1 MVFFY
6 KSDIIKAEVES
17 MGIGAIATA
26 LGVVGTLIGYG
37 VWVGKISQRV
47 SDVEKKQTKLESR
60 IEEKL
65 DVLTASIYE
74 TNLKIEGMQKDIQ
87 YLREKNK

>member
-1 MVFFY
+1 
-6 KSDIIKAEVES
+6 

-26 LGVVGTLIGYG
+26 LGVIGTLIGYG

>member
-1 MVFFY
+1 
-6 KSDIIKAEVES
+6 
-17 MGIGAIATA
+17 MGIGTIATI

-47 SDVEKKQTKLESR
+47 NEVEKKQSKLESR

-74 TNLKIEGMQKDIQ
+74 TNLKIEGITKDVQ

>member
-1 MVFFY
+1 
-6 KSDIIKAEVES
+6 
-17 MGIGAIATA
+17 MGIGTIATI

-47 SDVEKKQTKLESR
+47 SEIEKKQTKLESR

-74 TNLKIEGMQKDIQ
+74 TNLKIEGITKDVQ

>member
-1 MVFFY
+1 MEIV
-6 KSDIIKAEVES
+6 V
-17 MGIGAIATA
+17 IATA
-26 LGVVGTLIGYG
+26 LGLVGTLIGYG

-74 TNLKIEGMQKDIQ
+74 TNLKIEGITKDIQ

>member
-1 MVFFY
+1 M
-6 KSDIIKAEVES
+6 E
-17 MGIGAIATA
+17 IGLIATG
-26 LGVVGTLIGYG
+26 LGLVGTLIGYG

-47 SDVEKKQTKLESR
+47 ADVEKKQAKLESR

-65 DVLTASIYE
+65 DVLTASLYE
-74 TNLKIEGMQKDIQ
+74 TNLKIEGITKDVQ

>member
-1 MVFFY
+1 M
-6 KSDIIKAEVES
+6 DI
-17 MGIGAIATA
+17 GIIATA

-47 SDVEKKQTKLESR
+47 SEVEHKQTKLESR

-65 DVLTASIYE
+65 DTLTSSINE
-74 TNLKIEGMQKDIQ
+74 TNIKIGGITKDIQ
-87 YLREKNK
+87 YIRERNK

>member
-1 MVFFY
+1 M
-6 KSDIIKAEVES
+6 DI
-17 MGIGAIATA
+17 GIIATA

-47 SDVEKKQTKLESR
+47 SEVESKQTKLESR

-74 TNLKIEGMQKDIQ
+74 TNIKIEGITKDIQ
-87 YLREKNK
+87 YLKDKNK

>member
-1 MVFFY
+1 M
-6 KSDIIKAEVES
+6 E
-17 MGIGAIATA
+17 IGVIATA
-26 LGVVGTLIGYG
+26 LGLVGTLIGYG

-47 SDVEKKQTKLESR
+47 SDVEKKQAKLESR

-74 TNLKIEGMQKDIQ
+74 TNLKIEGITKDIQ

>member
-1 MVFFY
+1 M
-6 KSDIIKAEVES
+6 DI
-17 MGIGAIATA
+17 GIIATG

-47 SDVEKKQTKLESR
+47 SEVEGRQSKLEGR

-65 DVLTASIYE
+65 DVLTANSYE
-74 TNLKIEGMQKDIQ
+74 TNLKIEGLTKDIQ
-87 YLREKNK
+87 YLKEKGK

>member
-1 MVFFY
+1 M
-6 KSDIIKAEVES
+6 DI
-17 MGIGAIATA
+17 GIIAAA

-47 SDVEKKQTKLESR
+47 SEVEGRQSKLEGR

-65 DVLTASIYE
+65 DVLTANIYE
-74 TNLKIEGMQKDIQ
+74 TNVKIEGITKDIQ
-87 YLREKNK
+87 YLKEKGK

>member
-1 MVFFY
+1 M
-6 KSDIIKAEVES
+6 E
-17 MGIGAIATA
+17 IGVIATG
-26 LGVVGTLIGYG
+26 LGLIGTLIGYG

-47 SDVEKKQTKLESR
+47 ADVEKKQTKLESR

-74 TNLKIEGMQKDIQ
+74 TNLKIEGLTKDIQ
-87 YLREKNK
+87 YLTKEKSK

>member
-1 MVFFY
+1 M
-6 KSDIIKAEVES
+6 E
-17 MGIGAIATA
+17 IGLIATG
-26 LGVVGTLIGYG
+26 LGLIGTLIGYG

-47 SDVEKKQTKLESR
+47 SDVEKKQTKLENR

>member
-1 MVFFY
+1 M
-6 KSDIIKAEVES
+6 E
-17 MGIGAIATA
+17 IGVIATG
-26 LGVVGTLIGYG
+26 LGLIGTLIGYG

>member
-1 MVFFY
+1 MEIG
-6 KSDIIKAEVES
+6 IIS
-17 MGIGAIATA
+17 SA
-26 LGVVGTLIGYG
+26 LGLVGTLIGYG

-47 SDVEKKQTKLESR
+47 SDIEKKQAKLESR

-74 TNLKIEGMQKDIQ
+74 TNLKIEGLTKDIQ
-87 YLREKNK
+87 YLKDRNK

>member
-1 MVFFY
+1 M
-6 KSDIIKAEVES
+6 E
-17 MGIGAIATA
+17 IGVIATG
-26 LGVVGTLIGYG
+26 LGLIGTLIGYG

-47 SDVEKKQTKLESR
+47 TDVEKKQTKLESR

-74 TNLKIEGMQKDIQ
+74 TNLKIEGLTKDIQ
-87 YLREKNK
+87 YLTKEKSK

>member
-1 MVFFY
+1 M
-6 KSDIIKAEVES
+6 DI
-17 MGIGAIATA
+17 GIIATA

-47 SDVEKKQTKLESR
+47 SEVEHKQTKLESR

-65 DVLTASIYE
+65 DALTTSINE
-74 TNLKIEGMQKDIQ
+74 TNIKIEGITKDIQ
-87 YLREKNK
+87 YIREMNK

>member
-1 MVFFY
+1 M
-6 KSDIIKAEVES
+6 E
-17 MGIGAIATA
+17 IGMIATG
-26 LGVVGTLIGYG
+26 LGLIGTLIGYG

>member
-1 MVFFY
+1 M
-6 KSDIIKAEVES
+6 DI
-17 MGIGAIATA
+17 GIIATA

-47 SDVEKKQTKLESR
+47 SEVEKKQTKLESR

-74 TNLKIEGMQKDIQ
+74 TNLKIEGITKDIQ
-87 YLREKNK
+87 YLKERGK

>member
-1 MVFFY
+1 M
-6 KSDIIKAEVES
+6 DI
-17 MGIGAIATA
+17 GIIAAA

-47 SDVEKKQTKLESR
+47 SDVERKQSKLEGR

-65 DVLTASIYE
+65 DVLTANIYE
-74 TNLKIEGMQKDIQ
+74 TNVKIEGITKDIQ
-87 YLREKNK
+87 YLKEKGK

>member
-1 MVFFY
+1 M
-6 KSDIIKAEVES
+6 DI
-17 MGIGAIATA
+17 GIIATA
-26 LGVVGTLIGYG
+26 LGLVGTMIGYG

-65 DVLTASIYE
+65 DALTTSINE
-74 TNLKIEGMQKDIQ
+74 TNIKIEGITKDIQ
-87 YLREKNK
+87 YIREMKK

>member
-1 MVFFY
+1 
-6 KSDIIKAEVES
+6 
-17 MGIGAIATA
+17 MGIGTIATI

-37 VWVGKISQRV
+37 VWVGKISQRG
-47 SDVEKKQTKLESR
+47 SEIEKKQTKLESR

-74 TNLKIEGMQKDIQ
+74 TNLKIEGITKDVQ

>member
-1 MVFFY
+1 MWYYV
-6 KSDIIKAEVES
+6 SEVGNIEIGIIAS
-17 MGIGAIATA
+17 A
-26 LGVVGTLIGYG
+26 LGLVGTLIGYG

-47 SDVEKKQTKLESR
+47 SDIEKKQAKLESR

-74 TNLKIEGMQKDIQ
+74 TNLKIEGLTKDIQ
-87 YLREKNK
+87 YLKDRNK